1 MQASPEQQS
10 LVLELQLLDN
20 EIMQA
25 NTKLKS
31 LPEVEQLLH
40 IDKRIITATDEVAT
54 VKLEA
59 DQITLELRRG
69 EVDVETVT
77 DRIKKDEVRL
87 ASGNA
92 TPKELE
98 QTQHEIQTLKKRQLA
113 LEEIELE
120 IMVRSEAVTER
131 SKVLTTD
138 LASLETLKAEIN
150 QRLTAASGEIN
161 TVITNKRSDRE
172 KVVVK
177 IEKPLIDLY
186 EKIRTASG
194 GVAAAALVGHVRGG
208 LAMASVLSAGAF
220 GAVCGSSVA
229 TSATITQVAYPEMR
243 RHGYKGRLSTA
254 SLAAGGTL
262 GILIPPSVPL
272 VVYAILTEQ
281 NIAKLFAAALIPGIL
296 AMTGYLLV
304 IFLYARAR
312 PDMAP
317 LSPSLPWPE
326 KWSALIAI
334 WPIVGVF
341 LIVFGGI
348 YGGVFSPT
356 EGAGVGAVLT
366 MLLGFVKKELKLSGM
381 QAALL
386 STAETTAI
394 FFSTAPRP
402 SPKVLSSSARLNTT
416 KGAAK

>member
-77 DRIKKDEVRL
+77 DRIKKDEARL

-131 SKVLTTD
+131 SKVLSTD
-138 LASLETLKAEIN
+138 LTSLETLKAEIN
-150 QRLTAASGEIN
+150 QRLTAATNEIN
-161 TVITNKRSDRE
+161 SVISAKQKDRG
-172 KVVVK
+172 VVAVK
-177 IEKPLIDLY
+177 IEKALLDLY
-186 EKIRTASG
+186 EKIRSSSGIGAAS
-194 GVAAAALVGHVRGG
+194 LVGNKCNGCNLAINAVEMQRIKTLPVDEVLRCEECRRILVR
-208 LAMASVLSAGAF
+208 
-220 GAVCGSSVA
+220 
-229 TSATITQVAYPEMR
+229 I
-243 RHGYKGRLSTA
+243 
-254 SLAAGGTL
+254 
-262 GILIPPSVPL
+262 
-272 VVYAILTEQ
+272 
-281 NIAKLFAAALIPGIL
+281 
-296 AMTGYLLV
+296 
-304 IFLYARAR
+304 
-312 PDMAP
+312 
-317 LSPSLPWPE
+317 
-326 KWSALIAI
+326 
-334 WPIVGVF
+334 
-341 LIVFGGI
+341 
-348 YGGVFSPT
+348 
-356 EGAGVGAVLT
+356 
-366 MLLGFVKKELKLSGM
+366 
-381 QAALL
+381 
-386 STAETTAI
+386 
-394 FFSTAPRP
+394 
-402 SPKVLSSSARLNTT
+402 
-416 KGAAK
+416 

>member
-77 DRIKKDEVRL
+77 DRIKKDEARL

-120 IMVRSEAVTER
+120 R

-150 QRLTAASGEIN
+150 QRLSAATNEIN
-161 TVITNKRSDRE
+161 SVISAKQKARE
-172 KVVVK
+172 AVAVK
-177 IEKPLIDLY
+177 IEKALLDLY
-186 EKIRTASG
+186 EKIRTSSG
-194 GVAAAALVGHVRGG
+194 VGAAALVGNKCNGCNLAINAVEMQRIKTLPLDEVLRCEECRRILVR
-208 LAMASVLSAGAF
+208 
-220 GAVCGSSVA
+220 
-229 TSATITQVAYPEMR
+229 I
-243 RHGYKGRLSTA
+243 
-254 SLAAGGTL
+254 
-262 GILIPPSVPL
+262 
-272 VVYAILTEQ
+272 
-281 NIAKLFAAALIPGIL
+281 
-296 AMTGYLLV
+296 
-304 IFLYARAR
+304 
-312 PDMAP
+312 
-317 LSPSLPWPE
+317 
-326 KWSALIAI
+326 
-334 WPIVGVF
+334 
-341 LIVFGGI
+341 
-348 YGGVFSPT
+348 
-356 EGAGVGAVLT
+356 
-366 MLLGFVKKELKLSGM
+366 
-381 QAALL
+381 
-386 STAETTAI
+386 
-394 FFSTAPRP
+394 
-402 SPKVLSSSARLNTT
+402 
-416 KGAAK
+416 